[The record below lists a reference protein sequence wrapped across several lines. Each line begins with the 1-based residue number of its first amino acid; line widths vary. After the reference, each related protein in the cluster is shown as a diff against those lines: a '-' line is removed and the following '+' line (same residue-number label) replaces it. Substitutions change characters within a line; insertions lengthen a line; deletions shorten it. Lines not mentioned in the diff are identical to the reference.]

1 MPFLQNQSFSNN
13 ILSSV
18 DQYVLAKTFLNWME
32 ARADLQYIPSSTE
45 WGNSNSWEIHLN
57 FAIKDSVICHRLR
70 IYKILNFFHWIC
82 IVYWGLLLANCRV
95 SHGPKLW
102 LGQKSF
108 NTQQVLTRQESGG
121 SPCNHM
127 LAEKS
132 TSMSTSFAPLVY
144 ICCSKDSSYSLW
156 WLAAMGHLKS
166 FPLMWN

>member
-1 MPFLQNQSFSNN
+1 MFWQKRFEIGWKPELIFSTYQAQLNGAIAIPEKFISTLQKKRFSHMPQT
-13 ILSSV
+13 
-18 DQYVLAKTFLNWME
+18 K
-32 ARADLQYIPSSTE
+32 
-45 WGNSNSWEIHLN
+45 G
-57 FAIKDSVICHRLR
+57 LR